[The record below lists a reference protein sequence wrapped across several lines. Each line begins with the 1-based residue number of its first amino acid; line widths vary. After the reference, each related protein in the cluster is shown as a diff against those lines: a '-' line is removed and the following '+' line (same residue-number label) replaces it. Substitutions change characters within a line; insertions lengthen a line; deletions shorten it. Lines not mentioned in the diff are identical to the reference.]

1 MAPAQCHMWV
11 ECVVGSRLAPR
22 LSLGFPVFLPPEK
35 KKNIIPKFQF
45 DHGQDEIQLTLM

>member
-11 ECVVGSRLAPR
+11 EFVVGSRLAPR
-22 LSLGFPVFLPPEK
+22 LSLGFPVFLHPE

-45 DHGQDEIQLTLM
+45 DHGQDEIQLGLM